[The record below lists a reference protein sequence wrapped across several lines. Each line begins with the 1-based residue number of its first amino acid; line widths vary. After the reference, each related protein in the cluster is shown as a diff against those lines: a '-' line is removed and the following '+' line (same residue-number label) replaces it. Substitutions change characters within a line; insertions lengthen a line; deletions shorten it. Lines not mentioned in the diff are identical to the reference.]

1 MPKVHQFMTGDEIQ
15 LEISFQHTANIERVE
30 AVFAQENAADGQV
43 EFYESRYDNP
53 DVHRRSP
60 GDLTTR
66 HLAMLQGDI
75 TNKHFPGTYRCVSLD
90 VVTSGGARLAFSR
103 LPDLTFEVLP
113 EPVQAPALQGNP
125 KFEEQDRQ
133 RPDLW

>member
-1 MPKVHQFMTGDEIQ
+1 MPKVHQFMPGDEIQ

-43 EFYESRYDNP
+43 SFSEARYDHP

-66 HLAMLQGDI
+66 HLAKLRGDI
-75 TNKHFPGTYRCVSLD
+75 ENEHFPGTYRCVSLG
-90 VVTSGGARLAFSR
+90 VVTSGEARLAFSR

-113 EPVQAPALQGNP
+113 EPVQAPVLQENP
-125 KFEEQDRQ
+125 KFVE
-133 RPDLW
+133 PDLW